1 MSRIR
6 SISGMSV
13 EQLSYPTL
21 IPIEKHP
28 QKVTIDLV
36 HAIRLGLVK
45 PIREIEL
52 EHRTLPRSP
61 RTTVHTGWLLT
72 LRLEAVEKEG
82 ESPCKKKEKEEGDPR
97 KEKKEG
103 KRKKEWGKG
112 T

>member
-61 RTTVHTGWLLT
+61 RTTVHTG
-72 LRLEAVEKEG
+72 
-82 ESPCKKKEKEEGDPR
+82 
-97 KEKKEG
+97 
-103 KRKKEWGKG
+103 
-112 T
+112 